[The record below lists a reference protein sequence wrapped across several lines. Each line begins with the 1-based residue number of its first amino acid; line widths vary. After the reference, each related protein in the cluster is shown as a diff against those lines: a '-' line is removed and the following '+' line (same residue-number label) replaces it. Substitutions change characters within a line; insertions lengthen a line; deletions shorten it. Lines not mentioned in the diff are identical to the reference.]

1 MALHASPRFLR
12 ILATLASLAALVGA
26 QPQQRGIVDLKT
38 IPENSVSSWSLQ
50 GPPALRKESSPGQF
64 KLVGPVVLN
73 VLKVIRPQ
81 FTPIQAEWLSSNLT
95 SDPATWTAS
104 IAPPSGAN
112 EFANLTFQDPIV
124 QIWGG
129 RFDIDNTTSDYSFK
143 PNNTRLV
150 FSRVSGTLLLSN
162 VDKQNVV
169 ITLPA
174 GNIPTLNGK
183 FIRRGPVFELISG
196 GELDIPLRVMVDAL
210 GVEPGPPPPGPNFPD
225 EVIMRFNLSLQAIG
239 RQPPRTIGGRP
250 APAGPGREP
259 PPLAGVP
266 SAAPAPGPAPVPAPA
281 LAKAG

>member
-12 ILATLASLAALVGA
+12 ILVSLSLLATLDSLAALVGA

-81 FTPIQAEWLSSNLT
+81 FTPIQVS
-95 SDPATWTAS
+95 
-104 IAPPSGAN
+104 AN

-150 FSRVSGTLLLSN
+150 FSRVSGTLLRSN

-225 EVIMRFNLSLQAIG
+225 EVIMRFILSLQAIG

-281 LAKAG
+281 LAPSTPASEE